1 MADELID
8 ILDKNGE
15 STGEVR
21 LKSEAHQLGLY
32 HASVHIWLYTL
43 DKKILV
49 QRRAKNKDTY
59 PNLWDVSV
67 AGHIGAGEFKE
78 DSAIREI
85 EEEIGLSL
93 NKTDLEF
100 IGNYLS
106 EKQPNDHITDNEF
119 HYIYLAKLT
128 KSIEHLT
135 LQKEEVCDVKLIP
148 IQVIKNHLK
157 DLEIKKEYVPHNI
170 EYYNFILKEITNR
183 FH

>member
-8 ILDKNGE
+8 ILDENGK

-43 DKKILV
+43 DKNVLI
-49 QRRAKNKDTY
+49 QRRAENKDTY

-67 AGHIGAGEFKE
+67 AGHISTGESKE

-93 NKTDLEF
+93 NKKDLEF
-100 IGNYLS
+100 IGSYLA
-106 EKQPNDHITDNEF
+106 EKQPNAHILDNEF
-119 HYIYLAKLT
+119 HYVYLAKLT

-135 LQKEEVCDVKLIP
+135 LQEEEVSAIKLIP
-148 IQVIKNHLK
+148 IGILKSHLQNI
-157 DLEIKKEYVPHNI
+157 ETTKKYVPHDI

-183 FH
+183 FQ